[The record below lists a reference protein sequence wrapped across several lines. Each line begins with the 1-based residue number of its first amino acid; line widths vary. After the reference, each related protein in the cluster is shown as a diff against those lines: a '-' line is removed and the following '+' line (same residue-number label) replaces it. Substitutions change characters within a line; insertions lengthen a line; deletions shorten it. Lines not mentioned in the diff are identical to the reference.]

1 MTQKIF
7 SGHKVYVYVI
17 FRYYI
22 FKIWEIWGNLWE
34 SGLADINKFHK
45 RYSVD
50 IKFMFMSY
58 SDIKYYFWRSGGL
71 EIWSPCRG
79 LRSVF
84 GTFWGPGHKL
94 YVYVIFGYYLLI
106 LAWPEGSGQPG
117 AGTRESDINII
128 EKKPL

>member
-1 MTQKIF
+1 
-7 SGHKVYVYVI
+7 
-17 FRYYI
+17 
-22 FKIWEIWGNLWE
+22 
-34 SGLADINKFHK
+34 
-45 RYSVD
+45 
-50 IKFMFMSY
+50 MSY

-106 LAWPEGSGQPG
+106 LAWPEGSGPDRATWSRDPG
-117 AGTRESDINII
+117 VRHKHKE
-128 EKKPL
+128 EKSPVYVI